1 MTRTPR
7 KATAPVVLD
16 GPYTSEAVK
25 RAGRRGDALIL
36 VVAIVVTAA
45 WFLAPLVM
53 KAAHWMFGGTT

>member
-7 KATAPVVLD
+7 KATAPVMLD

-36 VVAIVVTAA
+36 VVAVVSAA
-45 WFLAPLVM
+45 AI
-53 KAAHWMFGGTT
+53 FGPALIHAVARYWS